1 MLKIKN
7 IYHTQ
12 GKIEEYLE
20 KIIKEHEIDI
30 IINITKKGYWVS
42 ELVDCKSGREISR
55 LLKEKKI
62 RKISDRYLMK
72 CLNFKEFE
80 GKRILIFDDTM
91 NNGSLLFFYY
101 ALLKEKGAKEVIP
114 CVYALNTH
122 YDPQSPEI
130 IKSRRWG
137 YERTIRRKMQDEK
150 QVLSEREVDL
160 GFQRCRKEFDEKLT
174 CCIWM
179 SPAEIG
185 RLSVTETLWFQ
196 KNVMPMVVDLP
207 IYSRRKDPLSE
218 GKDHERLTISE
229 EEWEQL
235 KQGNSIW
242 KKEECQMELAGE
254 TLYYGY
260 FQYLNETFYSK
271 FENLMFNF
279 IVRYKYEPVEDG
291 KIQIVF
297 VPFAILNSCKL
308 KNLVWNFF
316 YLFKNT
322 EYAGNVAEEL
332 NRKAG
337 KKIADASGYK
347 EENKGDV
354 LDALKKNHNMCRAL
368 YRAMIFDISNYIGI
382 LFQKY
387 VEEKI
392 QLKIECNWQIMK
404 ENLEESLIR
413 SLKEKYESKQKE
425 DYLSVLM
432 GLHMSEKIAPRMES
446 MEEAAVKRK
455 ATEENLELLL
465 TQIVTER
472 KQKAEAATAQVMITL
487 ESLCSEV
494 QKQFVFEDK
503 LEFRKRSTDLL
514 LVMTEN
520 SRLGNEIYVD
530 DKAEILYRGFRAG
543 ENCEVL
549 MRWGIQWFY
558 PYILAFYEKVGIEK
572 YAEQYDA
579 FMEKVELEFR
589 KQGYIGTVISE
600 AAFLFYKKY
609 FSNKEMNTT
618 QILNKEY
625 LLDELDKQK
634 NNKMDDYCNTVFHTV
649 MDWDM

>member
-30 IINITKKGYWVS
+30 IINITRKGYWVS
-42 ELVDCKSGREISR
+42 ELVDCESERKISR

-122 YDPQSPEI
+122 YDSQSPEI
-130 IKSRRWG
+130 VKSRRWG
-137 YERTIRRKMQDEK
+137 YERTIRSKIQDEI
-150 QVLSEREVDL
+150 QPVSEHEIEQ
-160 GFQRCRKEFDEKLT
+160 GFQKCRKEFEKKLS

-207 IYSRRKDPLSE
+207 IYSRRKNPVS
-218 GKDHERLTISE
+218 GKQDHERLTILK

-235 KQGNSIW
+235 KKGNSIW
-242 KKEECQMELAGE
+242 KNEECQMELAGE

-260 FQYLNETFYSK
+260 FQYLNESFYSK
-271 FENLMFNF
+271 FGNLIFNF
-279 IVRYKYEPVEDG
+279 IVRYKYEPVEDD
-291 KIQIVF
+291 KIRIVF

-308 KNLVWNFF
+308 KDLVWNFF

-322 EYAGNVAEEL
+322 EYAGYVAEEL

-347 EENKGDV
+347 DEDKGDV

-368 YRAMIFDISNYIGI
+368 YRGIIFDISNYIGI

-392 QLKIECNWQIMK
+392 QLEIECNWQIMK
-404 ENLEESLIR
+404 ENLEESLIC

-425 DYLSVLM
+425 DYFSVLM
-432 GLHMSEKIAPRMES
+432 GLHMSEKITPRMES

-455 ATEENLELLL
+455 ATDENLELLL

-503 LEFRKRSTDLL
+503 LEFRKRITDLL
-514 LVMTEN
+514 LVIFHSKIAYN
-520 SRLGNEIYVD
+520 KSNI
-530 DKAEILYRGFRAG
+530 
-543 ENCEVL
+543 
-549 MRWGIQWFY
+549 
-558 PYILAFYEKVGIEK
+558 
-572 YAEQYDA
+572 
-579 FMEKVELEFR
+579 
-589 KQGYIGTVISE
+589 
-600 AAFLFYKKY
+600 KKL
-609 FSNKEMNTT
+609 
-618 QILNKEY
+618 I
-625 LLDELDKQK
+625 
-634 NNKMDDYCNTVFHTV
+634 TVFVRGDVMTV
-649 MDWDM
+649 S